1 MNNEQLG
8 GDSSTPGSGALS
20 GKEPWWLRYG
30 RQNPVALL
38 TALTLTCGGMLL
50 LGFFLRIGFMPDV
63 DAAGSTALL
72 FAAAFVGLG
81 TVIGSMVV
89 TVLPGMAIRYLFDD
103 AGLPVRPLSLA
114 AAVLPAILLIIW
126 VLASVFAPGIRA
138 AVTDTMA
145 YWSLVVVA
153 VIGGVLS
160 AWRSQGAERF
170 GSAWL
175 LRCASR
181 TWAVTSGATLWAGSM
196 LIALRFALHLGSDSD
211 HPPWTTVLFITLW
224 LMLIT
229 SANVGTALLALRR
242 AWRASVVF
250 ALVGLAVL
258 VLMTGRFSTVSATTI
273 KLLGLGEVQDV
284 DVVVKAEVCQA
295 LSLTASSALRCSPA
309 AEVGGGIL
317 RNVILRSRIGSQVVI
332 ETASPTQLPA
342 SAMSARVVLRRD
354 DVLLWSVR
362 VPTPHH

>member
-1 MNNEQLG
+1 MSNDQLG
-8 GDSSTPGSGALS
+8 ADLSTPGAGALVA
-20 GKEPWWLRYG
+20 KEPWWLRYG

-89 TVLPGMAIRYLFDD
+89 TVLPGMVVRYLFDD
-103 AGLPVRPLSLA
+103 AGLPVRPFSLA
-114 AAVLPAILLIIW
+114 AAVVPAILLIIW
-126 VLASVFAPGIRA
+126 VLASVFAPGVRA
-138 AVTDTMA
+138 AVTDA
-145 YWSLVVVA
+145 VVYGVLIAVA
-153 VIGGVLS
+153 VLGGVLS
-160 AWRSQGAERF
+160 AWKSQGAERF
-170 GSAWL
+170 GRVWFL
-175 LRCASR
+175 GLASR

-196 LIALRFALHLGSDSD
+196 LFALWFALHLGSDSD
-211 HPPWTTVLFITLW
+211 HAPWTTVL
-224 LMLIT
+224 LIT
-229 SANVGTALLALRR
+229 VWLILITAANVGTALLALRR

-250 ALVGLAVL
+250 SLLGLAAL
-258 VLMTGRFSTVSATTI
+258 VLMTGSFSTVSATTV

-295 LSLTASSALRCSPA
+295 LRLTASSSLRCSPA

-317 RNVILRSRIGSQVVI
+317 RNVVLRSRIGSQVVI
-332 ETASPTQLPA
+332 EMASSAQVSG

-362 VPTPHH
+362 VPTPRR

>member
-1 MNNEQLG
+1 MSPE
-8 GDSSTPGSGALS
+8 DTASAA
-20 GKEPWWLRYG
+20 KEPWWLRYA

-50 LGFFLRIGFMPDV
+50 LVFFLRIGFMPDI

-81 TVIGSMVV
+81 TVIGSMVI
-89 TVLPGMAIRYLFDD
+89 TVLPGMAVRYLFDD
-103 AGLPVRPLSLA
+103 AGLPVRALSLA
-114 AAVLPAILLIIW
+114 AALLPAILLIIW
-126 VLASVFAPGIRA
+126 VLASVFAPGLRA
-138 AVTDTMA
+138 VVTDTVA
-145 YWSLVVVA
+145 YGSLVVVA
-153 VIGGVLS
+153 VLGGALS
-160 AWRSQGAERF
+160 AWRSQDQERF

-181 TWAVTSGATLWAGSM
+181 KWAVTSGAALWAGSM
-196 LIALRFALHLGSDSD
+196 LIALRFALHLGSDSEYT
-211 HPPWTTVLFITLW
+211 PWTTVSLITLW

-229 SANVGTALLALRR
+229 AANVGTALLALRR

-250 ALVGLAVL
+250 ALLGLAVL
-258 VLMTGRFSTVSATTI
+258 VLMTGSFSTVSATTV

-295 LSLTASSALRCSPA
+295 LRLTASSAIRCSPA
-309 AEVGGGIL
+309 AEAGEGIL

-332 ETASPTQLPA
+332 EMPSPAQMSG

-354 DVLLWSVR
+354 DVLLWTVR
-362 VPTPHH
+362 VPAPRR